1 MEEVLSKTIQDI
13 LSSQC
18 AFCRYI
24 TANDTGTTGA
34 HQAGFYIPK
43 NAARL
48 LFEEPVQRGQN
59 KDKYVNIKWQNDFVT
74 KSRFIYY
81 GKGTRNEFRITRFGH
96 NFPFLNDDHV
106 GSLLIL
112 AEIDEEN
119 YVGYILSNDEDI
131 DSFLSFFNLSPDK
144 TNQLI
149 DIAEREKPEEKLN
162 GLLNNIVSQL
172 YDFPETTQTA
182 NFARICY
189 DEAFHINLSRI
200 KSEPD
205 QMLLNWIDT
214 EYILFQ
220 KIENK
225 ICKNIIGTPF
235 HDVKSFIVAANQILN
250 RRKSR
255 AGKSLEHHLAAIFDA
270 SNILYEEQV
279 NTEDRKKPDFIFPNG
294 ICYHN
299 FEFPADLLISLAAKT
314 TCKDR
319 WRQVINEANR
329 ISEKHL
335 FTLQQAISKNQLKE
349 MRNENVTLVIPHKY
363 IKNYP
368 AEYQSEILDLN
379 RFIQLVKEKQNKT
392 PKIFLVR

>member
-1 MEEVLSKTIQDI
+1 
-13 LSSQC
+13 
-18 AFCRYI
+18 
-24 TANDTGTTGA
+24 
-34 HQAGFYIPK
+34 
-43 NAARL
+43 
-48 LFEEPVQRGQN
+48 
-59 KDKYVNIKWQNDFVT
+59 
-74 KSRFIYY
+74 
-81 GKGTRNEFRITRFGH
+81 
-96 NFPFLNDDHV
+96 
-106 GSLLIL
+106 
-112 AEIDEEN
+112 
-119 YVGYILSNDEDI
+119 
-131 DSFLSFFNLSPDK
+131 
-144 TNQLI
+144 
-149 DIAEREKPEEKLN
+149 
-162 GLLNNIVSQL
+162 
-172 YDFPETTQTA
+172 
-182 NFARICY
+182 
-189 DEAFHINLSRI
+189 
-200 KSEPD
+200 
-205 QMLLNWIDT
+205 MLLNWTDT

-349 MRNENVTLVIPHKY
+349 MKNENVTLVVPHKY

-379 RFIQLVKEKQNKT
+379 HFIQLVKEKQDKT
-392 PKIFLVR
+392 PQIFLVR